1 MAFAEDLAAFFSE
14 ADFAVAA
21 SWTPSGGGAAKT
33 ASVLFDQPD
42 EEVLSGAVVTR
53 EYAITYRA
61 DALAGLAAGEV
72 LTVDGA
78 AYTVRE
84 APISLGDGKIMLA
97 SLRKN

>member
-1 MAFAEDLAAFFSE
+1 MAFAENLAAFFAE

-42 EEVLSGAVVTR
+42 EEVLSGAVMTR
-53 EYAITYRA
+53 EYAITYRSGQ
-61 DALAGLAAGEV
+61 LQGLAAGEV
-72 LTVDGA
+72 VTVEGA

-84 APISLGDGKIMLA
+84 APMALGDGKIMLA
-97 SLRKN
+97 TLRKN